1 MNRNNLSEELI
12 LLSKL
17 ESQIK
22 ETYDEEEIIQSI
34 NSFKSNGLSFFIE
47 KGIEDRALY
56 EVKALNDYLV
66 DLLTEV

>member
-1 MNRNNLSEELI
+1 MKRNNLSEELI

-17 ESQIK
+17 EAQIK

-34 NSFKSNGLSFFIE
+34 NSYKSNGLSFFIE

-66 DLLTEV
+66 DLLTGV